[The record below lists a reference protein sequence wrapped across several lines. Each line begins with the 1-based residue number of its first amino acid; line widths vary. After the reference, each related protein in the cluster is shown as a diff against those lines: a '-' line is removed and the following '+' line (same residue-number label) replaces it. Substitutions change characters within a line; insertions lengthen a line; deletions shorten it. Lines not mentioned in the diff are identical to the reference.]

1 MNSTETVAGAENPG
15 EAPMTTEQVAELFG
29 VAKRTLFD
37 WRRLGVLPAEC
48 LPMNIP
54 RTRRLR
60 WPAAAI
66 RLFSA
71 GKTQPEGS
79 RHDHE

>member
-1 MNSTETVAGAENPG
+1 MNQPQAAAGAESP
-15 EAPMTTEQVAELFG
+15 EFEVWTTERT
-29 VAKRTLFD
+29 AKFLNIAVRTLQG
-37 WRRLGVLPAEC
+37 WRAAGTLPPDCRPVVVPGV
-48 LPMNIP
+48 
-54 RTRRLR
+54 RRLR

-66 RLFSA
+66 RRFAA

>member
-1 MNSTETVAGAENPG
+1 MDSIETAAGAENPG
-15 EAPMTTEQVAELFG
+15 EALTTEQVADLFG

-48 LPMNIP
+48 LPRNIP
-54 RTRRLR
+54 HTRRLR

-66 RLFSA
+66 RRFAA